1 MNKTMSTKS
10 IFTFQII
17 AGALLL
23 SLLVFGCS
31 SSDNDKTPIPLEGLW
46 AITDTLT
53 ITMPEEEEPAVEE
66 PTEEDSAGGE
76 ETTEG
81 EGGTPEGAASLKN
94 GENEQ
99 IGETEESTRDLE
111 DGTFLDLKGTT
122 YSYFSRSEGVEQGLS
137 SGSYLRKGSEL
148 TFISASEDTITAE
161 ILELSAALL
170 KLKIRIGED
179 LQEWTLARVETN
191 TLPQEDEEEDTEDG
205 KLEGLWELTE
215 TIDLEL
221 PDEDGDPVEE
231 STRDLEDGTFLDL
244 KGTTYSYFSRSE
256 GVEQGLSSGSYLR
269 KGSELTFISA
279 SEDTITAEIL
289 LLSATGLKLEIAIGE
304 KLQEWTLERIE
315 LNNIP
320 EEEEEEDP
328 EDGKSEYVDYEA
340 EFHDPEAPEGSL
352 LNPLAIT
359 EENLNQNLKG
369 VLAYSDEFS
378 HPHPR
383 MAESYYFLKTDT
395 AASYRLTITVLEV
408 EDEIYDHELLPQTF
422 MRYVQLWVA
431 TRPDS
436 EHFKADN
443 KHIEE
448 GHEGEA
454 FVYEG
459 LKTPSGFLYLRL
471 FSWQDDIP

>member
-1 MNKTMSTKS
+1 MSTKS

-17 AGALLL
+17 AGVLLL

-46 AITDTLT
+46 ELT
-53 ITMPEEEEPAVEE
+53 ETIDLELQDEDGDPVEAD
-66 PTEEDSAGGE
+66 P
-76 ETTEG
+76 EG

-99 IGETEESTRDLE
+99 TGETEESTRELE

-122 YSYFSRSEGVEQGLS
+122 YSYFSRSEGVEQDLS
-137 SGSYLRKGSEL
+137 SGTYLRKGSEL

-170 KLKIRIGED
+170 KLEIRIGED

-205 KLEGLWELTE
+205 K
-215 TIDLEL
+215 
-221 PDEDGDPVEE
+221 
-231 STRDLEDGTFLDL
+231 
-244 KGTTYSYFSRSE
+244 
-256 GVEQGLSSGSYLR
+256 
-269 KGSELTFISA
+269 
-279 SEDTITAEIL
+279 
-289 LLSATGLKLEIAIGE
+289 
-304 KLQEWTLERIE
+304 
-315 LNNIP
+315 
-320 EEEEEEDP
+320 
-328 EDGKSEYVDYEA
+328 SEYVDYET
-340 EFHDPEAPEGSL
+340 EVHDPEAPEGSL

-359 EENLNQNLKG
+359 EENLEG

-395 AASYRLTITVLEV
+395 AASYRLTITVLKV
-408 EDEIYDHELLPQTF
+408 EDEIYDHELLPQAF

-431 TRPDS
+431 TRPYS
-436 EHFKADN
+436 EHFKADS
-443 KHIEE
+443 KRIEE
-448 GHEGEA
+448 GHEG
-454 FVYEG
+454 
-459 LKTPSGFLYLRL
+459 
-471 FSWQDDIP
+471 

>member
-46 AITDTLT
+46 ELT
-53 ITMPEEEEPAVEE
+53 ETIDLELPDEDGDPVEADPE
-66 PTEEDSAGGE
+66 GE
-76 ETTEG
+76 GTTEG

-94 GENEQ
+94 GE
-99 IGETEESTRDLE
+99 T
-111 DGTFLDLKGTT
+111 
-122 YSYFSRSEGVEQGLS
+122 
-137 SGSYLRKGSEL
+137 
-148 TFISASEDTITAE
+148 
-161 ILELSAALL
+161 
-170 KLKIRIGED
+170 
-179 LQEWTLARVETN
+179 
-191 TLPQEDEEEDTEDG
+191 
-205 KLEGLWELTE
+205 
-215 TIDLEL
+215 
-221 PDEDGDPVEE
+221 EE

-352 LNPLAIT
+352 LNPIVIT
-359 EENLNQNLKG
+359 EEDLNQNLEG

-395 AASYRLTITVLEV
+395 AASYRLTITVLEAN
-408 EDEIYDHELLPQTF
+408 YDHQLLPQKF

-436 EHFKADN
+436 DHFKADSTRI
-443 KHIEE
+443 KE
-448 GHEGEA
+448 GQEGKP
-454 FVYEG
+454 FDYEG
-459 LKTPSGFLYLRL
+459 LKTDRKSVV
-471 FSWQDDIP
+471 

>member
-46 AITDTLT
+46 
-53 ITMPEEEEPAVEE
+53 
-66 PTEEDSAGGE
+66 
-76 ETTEG
+76 
-81 EGGTPEGAASLKN
+81 
-94 GENEQ
+94 
-99 IGETEESTRDLE
+99 
-111 DGTFLDLKGTT
+111 
-122 YSYFSRSEGVEQGLS
+122 
-137 SGSYLRKGSEL
+137 EL
-148 TFISASEDTITAE
+148 T
-161 ILELSAALL
+161 
-170 KLKIRIGED
+170 K
-179 LQEWTLARVETN
+179 
-191 TLPQEDEEEDTEDG
+191 
-205 KLEGLWELTE
+205 

-221 PDEDGDPVEE
+221 PDEDGDPVEADPEGEGTTEGEGGTPEGDASLKNGETEE
-231 STRDLEDGTFLDL
+231 STRDLEDGTYLDL
-244 KGTTYSYFSRSE
+244 KGTTYSYFFRSE
-256 GVEQGLSSGSYLR
+256 GVEQGLSRGSYLR
-269 KGSELTFISA
+269 MGSEMTFIAA

-328 EDGKSEYVDYEA
+328 EDGKSDYVDYEA

-352 LNPLAIT
+352 LNPLGIT
-359 EENLNQNLKG
+359 EEDLNQNLEATLEYPETLG
-369 VLAYSDEFS
+369 NPPL
-378 HPHPR
+378 
-383 MAESYYFLKTDT
+383 AESYYFLKTDT

-408 EDEIYDHELLPQTF
+408 EAKIYDHELLPQAF

-436 EHFKADN
+436 EHFEADSRR
-443 KHIEE
+443 IEE
-448 GHEGEA
+448 GQEIGRA
-454 FVYEG
+454 
-459 LKTPSGFLYLRL
+459 SCR
-471 FSWQDDIP
+471 

>member
-31 SSDNDKTPIPLEGLW
+31 SDNDKTPIPLG
-46 AITDTLT
+46 
-53 ITMPEEEEPAVEE
+53 
-66 PTEEDSAGGE
+66 
-76 ETTEG
+76 
-81 EGGTPEGAASLKN
+81 
-94 GENEQ
+94 
-99 IGETEESTRDLE
+99 
-111 DGTFLDLKGTT
+111 
-122 YSYFSRSEGVEQGLS
+122 
-137 SGSYLRKGSEL
+137 
-148 TFISASEDTITAE
+148 
-161 ILELSAALL
+161 
-170 KLKIRIGED
+170 
-179 LQEWTLARVETN
+179 
-191 TLPQEDEEEDTEDG
+191 
-205 KLEGLWELTE
+205 GLWELTE

-269 KGSELTFISA
+269 KGNELTFISA
-279 SEDTITAEIL
+279 IEDTITAEIL
-289 LLSATGLKLEIAIGE
+289 LLSATGLKLEIALGE

-352 LNPLAIT
+352 FNPLALT
-359 EENLNQNLKG
+359 EEHLNQNLEG
-369 VLAYSDEFS
+369 ILYYFDEFS
-378 HPHPR
+378 NPP
-383 MAESYYFLKTDT
+383 MAESFYFLKTDT
-395 AASYRLTITVLEV
+395 AASYRLTITVLEAN
-408 EDEIYDHELLPQTF
+408 YDHQLLPQKF

-436 EHFKADN
+436 DHFKADSTRI
-443 KHIEE
+443 KE
-448 GHEGEA
+448 GQEGKP
-454 FVYEG
+454 FDYEG

-471 FSWQDDIP
+471 FSLQEGIRYQLKLEKEEAEQVETDAGEGDSGEV